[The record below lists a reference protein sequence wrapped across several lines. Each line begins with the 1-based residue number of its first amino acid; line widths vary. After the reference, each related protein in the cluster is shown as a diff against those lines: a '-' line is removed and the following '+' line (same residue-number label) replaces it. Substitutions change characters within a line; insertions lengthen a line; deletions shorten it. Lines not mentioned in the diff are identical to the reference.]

1 MPSHHCPLRAL
12 PPRRHGL
19 LLVALLGG
27 AACSS
32 EAPPTPVDAS
42 AQPPDADASAPD
54 VPVASDTG
62 PDDAGPPRDAAAD
75 APTPQDAP
83 VPDVPTATDVPA
95 LDAPVPDVP
104 VPDAPTATDVPARD
118 TPVVDTPTATD
129 APRDTAPNAN
139 CAMATRIAGTARLVG
154 EDLSRAR
161 GTPSTA
167 SCGGGDRLF
176 YAITVPPASSIL
188 VTVTPGGT
196 PGWDPYV
203 RVLDACT
210 DTLPLCSRVAA
221 YEGPGAPERL
231 RYVNTVSSGT
241 TGMPVAH
248 DVIVVVGA
256 SGSSTGRFDLDV
268 RIDPPAANAT
278 CAGAL
283 PLPTDGTAIAADLGN
298 GQSTGFLC
306 LGGLT
311 GVPTLY
317 YRATVPPGSELTATM
332 VPTGRP
338 PFGVELFS
346 YTTCP
351 STCAT
356 RVDTGAEGAAESIVV
371 PNNTTTPQT
380 VTIGASADTSTP
392 LGTFSL
398 TGLVAPQ
405 FYVTSSLPA
414 SCDAVPSVGRYTSPN
429 RVTAPLA
436 LPFPFSLFGAAVA
449 GYGLSTNGFMQLLPT
464 VAGTLSATPLNRA
477 IPLTEGPNGLV
488 APFWDALAPRPT
500 FGGDLRAGVVGS
512 APNRRFVVEWSD
524 WGLIEDP
531 TARLRFQAKL
541 FETTQV
547 IELHYCSLA
556 MGTMTD
562 LHTGRHATIGV
573 ENLAGT
579 RAVLVGA
586 NNRRVVTSGSAIRLT
601 PR

>member
-1 MPSHHCPLRAL
+1 M
-12 PPRRHGL
+12 
-19 LLVALLGG
+19 LVALLGG
-27 AACSS
+27 VACNS
-32 EAPPTPVDAS
+32 EALPTPDDSAAQQPDVDAS
-42 AQPPDADASAPD
+42 EPD
-54 VPVASDTG
+54 VQVASDTS
-62 PDDAGPPRDAAAD
+62 AGDAAPTQDTVAD
-75 APTPQDAP
+75 APPRMDAPDTRDAP
-83 VPDVPTATDVPA
+83 VRDAPIATDG
-95 LDAPVPDVP
+95 P
-104 VPDAPTATDVPARD
+104 VPDAPIATDAPVRD
-118 TPVVDTPTATD
+118 APVLDTPTATD
-129 APRDTAPNAN
+129 APRETAPNAN
-139 CAMATRIAGTARLVG
+139 CAMATPLPGTSRLVG
-154 EDLSRAR
+154 EDLSLAR

-176 YAITVPPASSIL
+176 YAITVPPASSIM
-188 VTVTPGGT
+188 VTVTPGGA

-203 RVLDACT
+203 RVLDACS
-210 DTLPLCSRVAA
+210 DSFPLCSRVAA
-221 YEGPGAPERL
+221 YEGAGAPERL
-231 RYVNTVSSGT
+231 RYVNAVSSGT

-248 DVIVVVGA
+248 DVIVAVGT
-256 SGSSTGRFDLDV
+256 SGTAMGTFDLDV
-268 RIDPPAANAT
+268 RVDPPDPNAT

-283 PLPTDGTAIAADLGN
+283 PLPTDGTPILADLGH

-317 YRATVPPGSELTATM
+317 YRAMVPPGSELTATM

-351 STCAT
+351 GACTA
-356 RVDTGAEGAAESIVV
+356 RVDTGAEGAAEAIVV
-371 PNNTTTPQT
+371 PNNGTTPQT
-380 VTIGASADTSTP
+380 ITIGASADTSTP

-414 SCDAVPSVGRYTSPN
+414 ACDAVPSVGQFTSPN
-429 RVTAPLA
+429 RVTGPLA
-436 LPFPFSLFGAAVA
+436 LPFPFSLFGASVA
-449 GYGLSTNGFMQLLPT
+449 GYGLSSNGFMQLLPA
-464 VAGTLSATPLNRA
+464 VVGALSATPLNRA
-477 IPLTEGPNGLV
+477 IPLTEAPNGIV

-500 FGGDLRAGVVGS
+500 FGSYLRAGVVGS

-531 TARLRFQAKL
+531 TAQLRFQAKL
-541 FETTQV
+541 FETSQV

-562 LHTGRHATIGV
+562 LQTGRHATIGV